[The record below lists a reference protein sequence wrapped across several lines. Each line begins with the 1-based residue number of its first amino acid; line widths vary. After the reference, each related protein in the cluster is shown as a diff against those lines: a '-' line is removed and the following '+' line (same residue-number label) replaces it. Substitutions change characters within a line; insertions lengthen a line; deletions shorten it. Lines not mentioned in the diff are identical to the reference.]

1 MSTIVSIGKENYS
14 TKVTSSNHLF
24 VADEPIELGGRDLGP
39 SPFDLLNAALGTCT
53 AITLKMYVDRKGWE
67 VDEIKITVDLKQEKQ
82 GTETFSHYTQNIEV
96 IGDLDEKQRERL
108 LMMARKCPVHKTLKG
123 EMEIETTLK

>member
-14 TKVTSSNHLF
+14 TKITSNNHLF
-24 VADEPIELGGRDLGP
+24 VADEPTELGGRDLGP

-67 VDEIKITVDLKQEKQ
+67 VEEIKITVDLKKEKQ
-82 GTETFSHYTQNIEV
+82 GKETFSN
-96 IGDLDEKQRERL
+96 
-108 LMMARKCPVHKTLKG
+108 
-123 EMEIETTLK
+123 